1 MFATS
6 ILENI
11 RYGNPEASMGQ
22 VVEAARQAN
31 AHSFIET
38 FPDAYNTVVGERGVT
53 LSGGNNK
60 NTERIFRFSQHFLDY
75 KFIAISRSKTANRN
89 R

>member
-11 RYGNPEASMGQ
+11 RYGNPDASMEM

-38 FPDAYNTVVGERGVT
+38 FPDQYHTVLGERGVT
-53 LSGGNNK
+53 LSGGK
-60 NTERIFRFSQHFLDY
+60 IFTQIPAKKYITRVKYLN
-75 KFIAISRSKTANRN
+75 RSKTANRN